1 MPDEFKGDRT
11 KLKSFLTQCE
21 LFIGFN
27 SAQFS
32 NDSEKVLQVVTLLRG
47 AALDQVEPFLEDFI
61 KTQNDHGGP
70 SRNTDETAAELFR
83 SIKGFKEGIKKV
95 FGDLDKDRTAE
106 RFL

>member
-1 MPDEFKGDRT
+1 MPDEFKGDQT

-27 SAQFS
+27 LAQFS

-47 AALDQVEPFLEDFI
+47 VALDQVEPFLEDFI
-61 KTQNDHGGP
+61 KTQNNHGGP

-95 FGDLDKDRTAE
+95 FSDLDKD
-106 RFL
+106 